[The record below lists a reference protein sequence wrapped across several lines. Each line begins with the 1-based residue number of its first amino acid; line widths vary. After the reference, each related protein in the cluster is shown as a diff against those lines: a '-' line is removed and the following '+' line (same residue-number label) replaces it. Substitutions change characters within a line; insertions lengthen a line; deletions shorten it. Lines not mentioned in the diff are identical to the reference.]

1 MGINKDQVG
10 GRAQEVGKFQ
20 EEAGKLL
27 GNQTQEFNGMVNK
40 TVGAGRANMGD
51 VTENIKDA
59 NKKP

>member
-1 MGINKDQVG
+1 VGNK
-10 GRAQEVGKFQ
+10 
-20 EEAGKLL
+20 
-27 GNQTQEFNGMVNK
+27 TQEFNGKVNK